1 MRSAGYFLWHEPDIG
16 QEPQLQ
22 PQLDFPF
29 FLFFTSPAMMAAMTA
44 MRTIQIMIVT
54 ILSAIHANI
63 FLGSFH
69 ISVTS
74 SGLSPEMTA
83 RNLVFIML

>member
-1 MRSAGYFLWHEPDIG
+1 MKSAGHFLWHEPDIG

-54 ILSAIHANI
+54 MLSAIHANI
-63 FLGSFH
+63 FFGSFH
-69 ISVTS
+69 ISAAS
-74 SGLSPEMTA
+74 FGLSPKMTA
-83 RNLVFIML
+83 RNSVFIIL